1 MLTIY
6 IHDLKIHKQ
15 LQYCRFRC
23 QPKMLMMHVQ
33 MLELCGKGRVF
44 TVKVQNQ
51 AHNVIMIALK
61 PEVIGTPVA
70 MPSGKAIRQ
79 VRSELIH
86 PYTKITSNVRDQT
99 VASSSPECD
108 PLGGQS
114 VDFAHM
120 LSNIRIS

>member
-1 MLTIY
+1 
-6 IHDLKIHKQ
+6 
-15 LQYCRFRC
+15 
-23 QPKMLMMHVQ
+23 MMHVQ
-33 MLELCGKGRVF
+33 MLELCGEGRVF